1 MTVCCENCGRARK
14 VEAAVGLT
22 EGREVAP
29 PDVSNSLRATPIFK
43 AATDD
48 AEVERLARLMAK
60 EMGYDPDMS
69 VTKFNTLAVAPF
81 GGYQVDDQGLEPFW
95 FRFRPLAKVAIA
107 ERAQNGPL
115 GPQINA
121 SINAMAEMRLQF
133 VRNLTQTLPF
143 PEERVGEYC
152 RGWNS
157 ALEMIVAAIDSQRTE

>member
-1 MTVCCENCGRARK
+1 MTVCCKNWGRARK
-14 VEAAVGLT
+14 AEAAVGLT

-43 AATDD
+43 AAI
-48 AEVERLARLMAK
+48 
-60 EMGYDPDMS
+60 G
-69 VTKFNTLAVAPF
+69 
-81 GGYQVDDQGLEPFW
+81 
-95 FRFRPLAKVAIA
+95 

-143 PEERVGEYC
+143 PQERVGEYF
-152 RGWNS
+152 RGWNN